1 MATNTYV
8 KGNITKKV
16 WRPVELT
23 VPFYIKFN
31 GVISNTRYELAVSRP
46 GAVIKAALPY
56 IKTFTTNGATSTT
69 ATLQLVGDFRQV
81 GATSATW
88 LGLGAAV
95 AGATGFVYPDTVA
108 DIGANGGLT
117 TNISA
122 FAQYPLGGAY
132 DKIALDIAG
141 GTSAQDT
148 IIEGELHIVA
158 YEFVSEDTIEP
169 VKTVEFGRIGL
180 GSAVNIDIADTNGPV
195 VLVGTA
201 ATAATASIYN
211 FTDAT

>member
-31 GVISNTRYELAVSRP
+31 GVIPNTRYELAVSRP
-46 GAVIKAALPY
+46 GAVIKAAIPY

-69 ATLQLVGDFRQV
+69 ATIQLVGDLRQT
-81 GATSATW
+81 GATAAGW
-88 LGLGAAV
+88 LGLTAAV
-95 AGATGFVYPDTVA
+95 AGATGFVLPDTVS

-122 FAQYPLGGAY
+122 FAQYPLGGVY
-132 DKIALDIAG
+132 DKIAVDVAG

-158 YEFVSEDTIEP
+158 FELVAEDSIEP
-169 VKTVEFGRIGL
+169 VKTVEYGRIGL
-180 GSAVNIDIADTNGPV
+180 GNAVNIDIADTNGPL
-195 VLVGTA
+195 VLVGSA
-201 ATAATASIYN
+201 ATAATATIYN